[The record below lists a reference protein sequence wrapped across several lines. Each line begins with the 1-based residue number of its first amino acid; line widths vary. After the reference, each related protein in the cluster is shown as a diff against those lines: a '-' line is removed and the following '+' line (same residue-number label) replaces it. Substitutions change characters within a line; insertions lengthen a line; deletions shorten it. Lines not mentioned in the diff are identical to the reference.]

1 MMALQGC
8 LLILMLPRYY
18 TQPVVSMDDDDAH
31 IHGSFIPF
39 CRHGHSQS
47 TLRIMSPIDRR
58 LVVEERV
65 YVFGGEGVGY
75 EHYLET
81 KYLND
86 MWELSVI
93 VSDDGLNRSRY
104 LFEWSQVD
112 RRAAV
117 VWPSGRSHFGH
128 TVLQL
133 DNHSMMDSSS
143 PSSFDDYLLV
153 FGGENDDGDDDDDDD
168 GQSMRRSRGGD
179 SSNSRCTSLYAAHR
193 RSLLI
198 SRRNKGSTDD
208 VYIGEDDDETACM
221 HLLGDLWLFSH
232 NHHFKGREGI
242 SGSTY

>member
-1 MMALQGC
+1 MMAPQGC

-47 TLRIMSPIDRR
+47 TLRIISPIDRR

-65 YVFGGEGVGY
+65 YVFGGEGVSY

-86 MWELSVI
+86 MWELTVI
-93 VSDDGLNRSRY
+93 VSEDGLNRSSSSTY

-112 RRAAV
+112 RRSEV

-133 DNHSMMDSSS
+133 GNHSMIDSSS
-143 PSSFDDYLLV
+143 PSSSDDYLLV
-153 FGGENDDGDDDDDDD
+153 FGGENDDDDD
-168 GQSMRRSRGGD
+168 RS
-179 SSNSRCTSLYAAHR
+179 C
-193 RSLLI
+193 
-198 SRRNKGSTDD
+198 
-208 VYIGEDDDETACM
+208 
-221 HLLGDLWLFSH
+221 
-232 NHHFKGREGI
+232 
-242 SGSTY
+242 